1 MNIKIKVYYEDTDAS
16 SRVYYANY
24 LKYLERGRSD
34 FLYKFGFNHKNL
46 FNEYNFY
53 FVVKSCNIEYLKPA
67 YFEDILNIKTKIL
80 NISKA
85 KIEFS
90 QTIYRKNILL
100 VDSKVTIVAV
110 DKYGKIYKMPNE
122 ILEILNQ
129 KIVQET
135 N

>member
-1 MNIKIKVYYEDTDAS
+1 MK
-16 SRVYYANY
+16 
-24 LKYLERGRSD
+24 
-34 FLYKFGFNHKNL
+34 
-46 FNEYNFY
+46 
-53 FVVKSCNIEYLKPA
+53 YLKPA
-67 YFEDILNIKTKIL
+67 YFEDILDIKTKIL

-100 VDSKVTIVAV
+100 VDSKITIVAV